1 VAADFAALRRA
12 AAEIADWPP
21 PLASIKSVFGSSLAC
36 NPGPHVT
43 DLGIADGT
51 TGEVFATAIVA

>member
-1 VAADFAALRRA
+1 MQPQDLN
-12 AAEIADWPP
+12 EP
-21 PLASIKSVFGSSLAC
+21 GLAC

-51 TGEVFATAIVA
+51 TGEVFESSIME